1 MAQSETVDDHLKFAA
16 RQKRRIISEPDVPS
30 GEPVFK
36 GTRIS
41 VRHVGELA
49 RKGVSLSILLE
60 DFPRL
65 AKSDI
70 ELARDFVA
78 RAKPPGHMPNLK
90 RSILHDALRPAP
102 GRVV

>member
-1 MAQSETVDDHLKFAA
+1 MDDHLKFASL
-16 RQKRRIISEPDVPS
+16 RKRRIISMSGVLS

-49 RKGVSLSILLE
+49 KKGVPLGTLLE

-65 AKSDI
+65 SEPEI
-70 ELARDFVA
+70 EFARKLVSPWRD
-78 RAKPPGHMPNLK
+78 PPAA
-90 RSILHDALRPAP
+90 SAS
-102 GRVV
+102 

>member
-1 MAQSETVDDHLKFAA
+1 VDDHLKFAA
-16 RQKRRIISEPDVPS
+16 RRKRRIISKPDVLS

-65 AKSDI
+65 STSDI

-78 RAKPPGHMPNLK
+78 RAKPPGRARKLK
-90 RSILHDALRPAP
+90 FIRP
-102 GRVV
+102 